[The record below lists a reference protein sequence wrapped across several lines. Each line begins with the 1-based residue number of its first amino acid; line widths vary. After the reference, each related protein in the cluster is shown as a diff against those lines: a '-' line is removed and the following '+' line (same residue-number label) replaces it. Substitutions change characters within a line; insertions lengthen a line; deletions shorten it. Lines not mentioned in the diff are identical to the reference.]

1 MKFTQIIIDPLIPIP
16 FLIGLS
22 GLLLAALIVAAFL
35 GLRGWLLR
43 SLSAAVLVLALLQPL
58 LFQENRRALE
68 DIVVVVEDRSQ
79 SQTISERM
87 RQLDEASTVLKQRI
101 GQFENTR
108 IETVVVEND
117 IDQPGTVD

>member
-35 GLRGWLLR
+35 GATGWLLR

-68 DIVVVVEDRSQ
+68 DVVVVVEDRSQ

-87 RQLDEASTVLKQRI
+87 RQLDEASNGFETAYRTV
-101 GQFENTR
+101 
-108 IETVVVEND
+108 
-117 IDQPGTVD
+117 